1 MDKFLETH
9 KLPKLIF
16 KKLSKDLEQENNQ
29 YYPERKAHALMVSL
43 LNSTIIQ
50 RLNKN
55 SSQTLLWSQ
64 YYPDTKTRLRH
75 RKKTIDQKTIQ
86 KKKLQQNTSNKE
98 LHHDQM
104 GLIPKMQWFSIQKPI
119 NAIHCINNKQKSYDH
134 INRWKKKQ
142 LTKHIFSW

>member
-29 YYPERKAHALMVSL
+29 YYPERKAHAPMVSL

-50 RLNKN
+50 RLNKD
-55 SSQTLLWSQ
+55 STKTLLWSQ

-75 RKKTIDQKTIQ
+75 SKKTIDQKTIQ
-86 KKKLQQNTSNKE
+86 KKKTS
-98 LHHDQM
+98 
-104 GLIPKMQWFSIQKPI
+104 
-119 NAIHCINNKQKSYDH
+119 
-134 INRWKKKQ
+134 
-142 LTKHIFSW
+142 TKY